1 MEENL
6 RCPPGGF
13 QLWSISRIHAVMM
26 TWEAENGNR
35 LLYLR
40 LGLEVAI
47 HEVAD
52 RL

>member
-1 MEENL
+1 MEKNL

-13 QLWSISRIHAVMM
+13 QLWSISRIHGAMM
-26 TWEAENGNR
+26 TREAENGNR